1 MGRSIG
7 YKYNNPPN
15 EARARG
21 VASVITAAQ
30 DIQKQFG
37 LRVLRGNES
46 LLSLSLSLSLE
57 LSLCLIRT
65 VIFSLA
71 TVGPNNIICFFPEYK
86 LMFRR
91 ISSSSSSGCHVLLRI
106 KQNVS

>member
-1 MGRSIG
+1 M
-7 YKYNNPPN
+7 KP
-15 EARARG
+15 ARG
-21 VASVITAAQ
+21 GPSVITAAQ

-46 LLSLSLSLSLE
+46 LLSLSLSLSL
-57 LSLCLIRT
+57 SQMRT
-65 VIFSLA
+65 VSLSDQNCVFQSLA

-91 ISSSSSSGCHVLLRI
+91 ISSSSSSSSSGCHVLLRI
-106 KQNVS
+106 KQNAS